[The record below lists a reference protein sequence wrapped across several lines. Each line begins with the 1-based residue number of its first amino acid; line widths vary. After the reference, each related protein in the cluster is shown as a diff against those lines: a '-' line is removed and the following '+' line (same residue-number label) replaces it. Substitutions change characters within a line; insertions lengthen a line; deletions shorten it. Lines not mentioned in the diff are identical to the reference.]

1 VTDAETLHAEINE
14 LMEQVMEGMGGGTMM
29 IPDEIQRG
37 MNELGHPTLDVAGLQ
52 ALRDDLRRVRDAQ
65 QAA

>member
-1 VTDAETLHAEINE
+1 MTDAASLHAEIGE

-37 MNELGHPTLDVAGLQ
+37 MNELGNPTLDVAGLEQ
-52 ALRDDLRRVRDAQ
+52 LRDDLRRMRDAQ
-65 QAA
+65 GQ

>member
-1 VTDAETLHAEINE
+1 MTDADTLHAEIGE

-37 MNELGHPTLDVAGLQ
+37 MNELGNPTLDVAGLEQ
-52 ALRDDLRRVRDAQ
+52 LRDDLRRMRDGQ
-65 QAA
+65 QAV